1 MSQNYEDYQDNIT
14 CPICSDLLL
23 IPRMYGC
30 GHNICEECMIKADKM
45 IQDELPSSGIPIYKC
60 PICREESISEWY
72 SRPVNT
78 TLIDLLSKISEEY
91 RLRHKAHQRRDPLD
105 VPEYDIPSGINL
117 GFVSKN
123 IREFKTNLLYEK
135 IIPILYKAAMQA
147 KPHVTISSDKY
158 DISLVADLLAK
169 RLINE
174 NGIYRLTV
182 GPRECQI
189 EFVPSERSY
198 RYEYRNENFDS
209 SQPIIINRNYSD
221 QSEQSEINRSEQ
233 SEINQSEQTEINQS
247 EQTEINQSEQTEI
260 NQSEQTETIPSPS
273 QTALSTLE
281 STINSTL
288 ESNLETD
295 LTVRTNNN
303 PIQRAEIVSVSVH
316 DSNGQAISDTQSRE
330 VSNMLVNHILQN
342 LQNRRTN

>member
-1 MSQNYEDYQDNIT
+1 MSQDYEDYQDNIT

-23 IPRMYGC
+23 IPRMYSC

-45 IQDELPSSGIPIYKC
+45 IQDELPSSAIPIYKC

-91 RLRHKAHQRRDPLD
+91 RLRHKTHQRRDPLD

-117 GFVSKN
+117 GFVSKK
-123 IREFKTNLLYEK
+123 IREFKTNILYEK

-147 KPHVTISSDKY
+147 KPYVTITSDKY
-158 DISLVADLLAK
+158 DISLVGDLLAK
-169 RLINE
+169 RLIDE

-189 EFVPSERSY
+189 EFVPSERSF
-198 RYEYRNENFDS
+198 RYEYRNENFDP
-209 SQPIIINRNYSD
+209 SQPIININ
-221 QSEQSEINRSEQ
+221 QSS
-233 SEINQSEQTEINQS
+233 NQSEQTEINLSEQTETIQS
-247 EQTEINQSEQTEI
+247 EQTEINL
-260 NQSEQTETIPSPS
+260 SEQTETIPSPS

-281 STINSTL
+281 STMSSTL
-288 ESNLETD
+288 DSNLETD

-316 DSNGQAISDTQSRE
+316 DSNGQPVSDTQSRQ